1 MANKTSAARKARFSS
16 YESSGTRQKNR
27 DAKLARHVKANPEDA
42 QARKAVGKKVAKKV
56 ASKVKGNFKPAKAFV
71 LVDAAGKPK
80 AATPL
85 VKPLTNPP
93 RMV

>member
-1 MANKTSAARKARFSS
+1 MAKKPSAARKARFSS

-42 QARKAVGKKVAKKV
+42 QARKAVGKKLAKKV
-56 ASKVKGNFKPAKAFV
+56 PSKVKGNFKPAKAFV

-80 AATPL
+80 AATPIL
-85 VKPLTNPP
+85 VATKNSP